1 MLAKHS
7 YMAYALLKLKTLIVD
22 TPLKV
27 SLLTGQLLIACIFL
41 FHGNNPLLVL
51 SASLLVISSILII
64 YSIKRNSPLF
74 FSLSEAATC
83 CTFVLFFTAVSDLM
97 LHGFWLFY
105 SVLLVLYMYFIQ
117 LIKVIEE
124 DQ

>member
-1 MLAKHS
+1 MFVK
-7 YMAYALLKLKTLIVD
+7 YPFMAYALLKIKAIIVD

-27 SLLTGQLLIACIFL
+27 SLLTGQLFIASIFICN
-41 FHGNNPLLVL
+41 GNDPLLVL

-64 YSIKRNSPLF
+64 YSIKRDSSFL
-74 FSLSEAATC
+74 FSLSEAATY

-124 DQ
+124 EF

>member
-1 MLAKHS
+1 MLAKYS
-7 YMAYALLKLKTLIVD
+7 CMAYALLKLKTLIVD
-22 TPLKV
+22 TPLKF
-27 SLLTGQLLIACIFL
+27 SLLTGQFFIACIFL
-41 FHGNNPLLVL
+41 CHGNNPLLVL
-51 SASLLVISSILII
+51 SASLLVISNILII
-64 YSIKRNSPLF
+64 YSIKRDSPLF